1 MREENFEQY
10 LLSDE
15 PIKSKLKAVNLRLIE
30 RKFEVDLNQIVSDDD
45 KMYEILIRAK
55 QETNDHNGN
64 NLTLFESFINYRT
77 EQDFKHQLNTNIR
90 WCDTVSFQELDI
102 KKEYRS
108 LLDSVAKDFYI
119 PLLSQAVKYQRAVG
133 FFSSSCL
140 VEISKGIS
148 ELAKNGGKIQ
158 LVASPYLSDEDVEAI
173 KSGYAMRDQVVKE
186 AIRREMTEGK
196 TPFEKAR
203 LNLLANLISDGV
215 LDIKIAF
222 TEDSDRM
229 GMYHEKMG
237 IITDAKGNRV
247 AFAGSMNESATAMTL
262 NYEAID
268 VFCSWKGEEDRV
280 IAKENAFTS
289 IWNDTEPNIK
299 IIDFPELKQEI
310 IEKYKRSV
318 PDFEIDKKEYSS
330 NIDTVLHTDLGTH
343 IEYCPK
349 FPEWFKLHDYQNEA
363 ITEWQKRNYRGI
375 FDMATGTGK
384 TYTGLGALTI
394 LSKNIDYK
402 LAAIIVCPYQHLVE
416 QWVEDILKFNIDP
429 IIGYSDSS
437 QKDWPKRL
445 KDAIRDQKLKV
456 RGKEFFCFIC
466 TNATFSSDY
475 VQTQLAK
482 IKSDILLMVDEAHN
496 FGAPYLSCLLYDNYK
511 YRLALSATL
520 DRHNDEEGTTKLYDF
535 FGEKCI
541 EYTLDRAIEEKK
553 LTKYKYYPIVVT
565 LTEEE
570 LEAYDNL
577 SYEIGKCIMKGENG
591 KMKLSS
597 RGEKLALKRSRIVAG
612 AKNKLTM
619 LEKVIQPY
627 IHDKHI
633 LVYCGATKGLE
644 QNQDRSDVD
653 SEDVRQIDAVTD
665 LLGNKLGMEVSQFT
679 SKESVEEREVLKRE
693 FSAGDTLKAL
703 IAIKCLDEG
712 VNIPKIKTAFIL
724 ASTTNPKEYIQR
736 RGRVLRLAEGK
747 EYAEIYDFV
756 TLPYDTESVTSL
768 TETQVKRNS
777 TLVKNELRRVEEFSR
792 IAVNMVES
800 ASLVDEIKDAYG
812 IQELN
817 WNNEE
822 EDYGYGF

>member
-1 MREENFEQY
+1 
-10 LLSDE
+10 
-15 PIKSKLKAVNLRLIE
+15 
-30 RKFEVDLNQIVSDDD
+30 
-45 KMYEILIRAK
+45 
-55 QETNDHNGN
+55 
-64 NLTLFESFINYRT
+64 
-77 EQDFKHQLNTNIR
+77 
-90 WCDTVSFQELDI
+90 
-102 KKEYRS
+102 
-108 LLDSVAKDFYI
+108 
-119 PLLSQAVKYQRAVG
+119 
-133 FFSSSCL
+133 
-140 VEISKGIS
+140 
-148 ELAKNGGKIQ
+148 
-158 LVASPYLSDEDVEAI
+158 
-173 KSGYAMRDQVVKE
+173 
-186 AIRREMTEGK
+186 
-196 TPFEKAR
+196 
-203 LNLLANLISDGV
+203 
-215 LDIKIAF
+215 
-222 TEDSDRM
+222 M

-237 IITDAKGNRV
+237 IITDAEGNRV
-247 AFAGSMNESATAMTL
+247 AFAGSMNESAAAMTL
-262 NYEAID
+262 NYETID
-268 VFCSWKGEEDRV
+268 VYCSWKGEVDRV
-280 IAKENAFTS
+280 IAKENAFAS

-310 IEKYKRSV
+310 IDKYKYAV
-318 PDFEIDKKEYSS
+318 PDFEIDKKEYAPD
-330 NIDTVLHTDLGTH
+330 IDTVLHTDLGVYT
-343 IEYCPK
+343 EYGPK
-349 FPEWFKLHDYQNEA
+349 FPEWFKLHDYQDEA

-384 TYTGLGALTI
+384 TYTGLGALTT
-394 LSKNIDYK
+394 LSKNLGHK

-445 KDAIRDQKLKV
+445 KNAIRDQKLKV
-456 RGKEFFCFIC
+456 RGRGFFCFIC

-475 VQTQLAK
+475 VQAQLAK
-482 IKSDILLMVDEAHN
+482 IKSDTLLMVDEAHN

-577 SYEIGKCIMKGENG
+577 SYEIGKCIMKDKNG
-591 KMKLSS
+591 KIKLSS
-597 RGEKLALKRSRIVAG
+597 KGEKLALKRSRIIAG

-653 SEDVRQIDAVTD
+653 SEDIRQIDAVTD

-693 FSAGDTLKAL
+693 FSSGDTLKVL

-747 EYAEIYDFV
+747 EYAEIYDFI

-768 TETQVKRNS
+768 TEAQVKRNF
-777 TLVKNELRRVEEFSR
+777 TLVKNELRRAEEFSR

-800 ASLVDEIKDAYG
+800 ASLIDEIKDAYG

>member
-1 MREENFEQY
+1 M
-10 LLSDE
+10 
-15 PIKSKLKAVNLRLIE
+15 
-30 RKFEVDLNQIVSDDD
+30 
-45 KMYEILIRAK
+45 
-55 QETNDHNGN
+55 
-64 NLTLFESFINYRT
+64 SF
-77 EQDFKHQLNTNIR
+77 K
-90 WCDTVSFQELDI
+90 ELDI

-119 PLLSQAVKYQRAVG
+119 PLLIQAVKYQRAVG

-158 LVASPYLSDEDVEAI
+158 LVASPYLSDEDIEAI

-186 AIRREMTEGK
+186 AIRRKMTEGK

-203 LNLLANLISDGV
+203 LNLLANLISDNI

-237 IITDAKGNRV
+237 IITDAEGNRV
-247 AFAGSMNESATAMTL
+247 AFAGSMNESAAAMTL
-262 NYEAID
+262 NYETID
-268 VFCSWKGEEDRV
+268 VYCSWKGEVDRV
-280 IAKENAFTS
+280 IAKENAFAS

-299 IIDFPELKQEI
+299 IIDFPELKQKI
-310 IEKYKRSV
+310 IDKYKYAV
-318 PDFEIDKKEYSS
+318 PDFEIDKKEYAPD
-330 NIDTVLHTDLGTH
+330 IDTVLHTDLGVYT
-343 IEYCPK
+343 EYGPK
-349 FPEWFKLHDYQNEA
+349 FPEWFKLHDYQDEA

-384 TYTGLGALTI
+384 TYTGLGALTT
-394 LSKNIDYK
+394 LSKNLGHK

-445 KDAIRDQKLKV
+445 KNAIRDQKLKV
-456 RGKEFFCFIC
+456 RGRGFFCFIC

-475 VQTQLAK
+475 VQAQLAK
-482 IKSDILLMVDEAHN
+482 IKSDTLLMVDEAHN

-577 SYEIGKCIMKGENG
+577 SYEIGKCIMKDKNG
-591 KMKLSS
+591 KIKLSS
-597 RGEKLALKRSRIVAG
+597 KGEKLALKRSRIIAG

-653 SEDVRQIDAVTD
+653 SEDIRQIDAVTD

-693 FSAGDTLKAL
+693 FSSGDTLKVL

-747 EYAEIYDFV
+747 EYAEIYDFI

-768 TETQVKRNS
+768 TEAQVKRNF
-777 TLVKNELRRVEEFSR
+777 TLVKNELRRAEEFSR

-800 ASLVDEIKDAYG
+800 ASLIDEIKDAYG

>member
-1 MREENFEQY
+1 M
-10 LLSDE
+10 
-15 PIKSKLKAVNLRLIE
+15 
-30 RKFEVDLNQIVSDDD
+30 
-45 KMYEILIRAK
+45 
-55 QETNDHNGN
+55 
-64 NLTLFESFINYRT
+64 
-77 EQDFKHQLNTNIR
+77 
-90 WCDTVSFQELDI
+90 SFQELDI

-133 FFSSSCL
+133 FFSSSSL

-203 LNLLANLISDGV
+203 LNLLANLISDNI

-237 IITDAKGNRV
+237 IITDAEGNRV

-262 NYEAID
+262 NYETID

-280 IAKENAFTS
+280 IAKENAFAS

-318 PDFEIDKKEYSS
+318 PDFEIDKKEYAPD
-330 NIDTVLHTDLGTH
+330 IDTILHTDLGVYT
-343 IEYCPK
+343 EYGPK
-349 FPEWFKLHDYQNEA
+349 FPEWFKLHDYQDEA

-384 TYTGLGALTI
+384 TYTGLGALTT
-394 LSKNIDYK
+394 LSKNIDHK

-456 RGKEFFCFIC
+456 RGREFFCFIC

-482 IKSDILLMVDEAHN
+482 IKSDTLLMVDEAHN

-520 DRHNDEEGTTKLYDF
+520 DRHNDEEGTAKLYDF

-577 SYEIGKCIMKGENG
+577 SYEIGKCIMKGKNG

-619 LEKVIQPY
+619 LEEVIQPY

-653 SEDVRQIDAVTD
+653 SEDIRQIDAVTD

-693 FSAGDTLKAL
+693 FSAGDTLKVL

-747 EYAEIYDFV
+747 EYAEIYDFI

-768 TETQVKRNS
+768 TEAQVKRNS
-777 TLVKNELRRVEEFSR
+777 TLVKNELRRAEEFSR

-800 ASLVDEIKDAYG
+800 ASLIDEIKDAYG

>member
-1 MREENFEQY
+1 M
-10 LLSDE
+10 
-15 PIKSKLKAVNLRLIE
+15 
-30 RKFEVDLNQIVSDDD
+30 
-45 KMYEILIRAK
+45 
-55 QETNDHNGN
+55 
-64 NLTLFESFINYRT
+64 
-77 EQDFKHQLNTNIR
+77 
-90 WCDTVSFQELDI
+90 SFQELDI

-343 IEYCPK
+343 TEYCPK

-520 DRHNDEEGTTKLYDF
+520 DRHNDEEGTAKLYDF

-577 SYEIGKCIMKGENG
+577 SYEIGKCIMKGKNG
-591 KMKLSS
+591 KIKLSS

-619 LEKVIQPY
+619 LEEVIQPY

-644 QNQDRSDVD
+644 QNQDRTDID
-653 SEDVRQIDAVTD
+653 SEDIRQIDAVTD

-679 SKESVEEREVLKRE
+679 SKESVEEREILKRE
-693 FSAGDTLKAL
+693 FSAGDTLKVL

-792 IAVNMVES
+792 IAINMVES

-817 WNNEE
+817 WNNED

>member
-1 MREENFEQY
+1 M
-10 LLSDE
+10 
-15 PIKSKLKAVNLRLIE
+15 
-30 RKFEVDLNQIVSDDD
+30 
-45 KMYEILIRAK
+45 
-55 QETNDHNGN
+55 
-64 NLTLFESFINYRT
+64 
-77 EQDFKHQLNTNIR
+77 
-90 WCDTVSFQELDI
+90 SFQELDI

-133 FFSSSCL
+133 FFSSSSL

-158 LVASPYLSDEDVEAI
+158 LVASPYLSDEDIEAI

-237 IITDAKGNRV
+237 IITDAEGNRV

-262 NYEAID
+262 NYETID
-268 VFCSWKGEEDRV
+268 VYCSWRDEEDRV
-280 IAKENAFTS
+280 IAKENAFAS

-318 PDFEIDKKEYSS
+318 PDFEIDKKEYAPD
-330 NIDTVLHTDLGTH
+330 IDTVLHTDLGVYT
-343 IEYCPK
+343 EYGPK
-349 FPEWFKLHDYQNEA
+349 FPEWFKLHDYQAEA

-384 TYTGLGALTI
+384 TYTGLGALTT
-394 LSKNIDYK
+394 LSKNIGHK

-482 IKSDILLMVDEAHN
+482 IKSDTLLMVDEAHN

-520 DRHNDEEGTTKLYDF
+520 DRHNDEEGTAKLYDF

-577 SYEIGKCIMKGENG
+577 SYEIGKCIMKGKNG

-619 LEKVIQPY
+619 LEEVIHPY

-644 QNQDRSDVD
+644 QNQDRTDVD
-653 SEDVRQIDAVTD
+653 SEDIRQIDAVTD

-693 FSAGDTLKAL
+693 FSAGDTLKVL

-747 EYAEIYDFV
+747 EYAEIYDFI

-792 IAVNMVES
+792 IAINMVES

-817 WNNEE
+817 WNNED

>member
-1 MREENFEQY
+1 
-10 LLSDE
+10 
-15 PIKSKLKAVNLRLIE
+15 
-30 RKFEVDLNQIVSDDD
+30 
-45 KMYEILIRAK
+45 
-55 QETNDHNGN
+55 
-64 NLTLFESFINYRT
+64 
-77 EQDFKHQLNTNIR
+77 
-90 WCDTVSFQELDI
+90 
-102 KKEYRS
+102 
-108 LLDSVAKDFYI
+108 
-119 PLLSQAVKYQRAVG
+119 
-133 FFSSSCL
+133 
-140 VEISKGIS
+140 
-148 ELAKNGGKIQ
+148 
-158 LVASPYLSDEDVEAI
+158 
-173 KSGYAMRDQVVKE
+173 
-186 AIRREMTEGK
+186 
-196 TPFEKAR
+196 
-203 LNLLANLISDGV
+203 
-215 LDIKIAF
+215 
-222 TEDSDRM
+222 
-229 GMYHEKMG
+229 MG
-237 IITDAKGNRV
+237 IITDAEGNRV

-262 NYEAID
+262 NYESID

-280 IAKENAFTS
+280 IAKENAFAS

-318 PDFEIDKKEYSS
+318 PDFEIDKKEYAPD
-330 NIDTVLHTDLGTH
+330 IDTVLHTDLGVYS
-343 IEYCPK
+343 EYGPK
-349 FPEWFKLHDYQNEA
+349 FPEWFKLHDYQDEA

-384 TYTGLGALTI
+384 TYTGLGALTT
-394 LSKNIDYK
+394 LSKNIGHK

-482 IKSDILLMVDEAHN
+482 IKSDTLLMVDEAHN

-520 DRHNDEEGTTKLYDF
+520 DRHNDEEGTAKLYDF

-577 SYEIGKCIMKGENG
+577 SYEIGKCIMKGKNG

-619 LEKVIQPY
+619 LEEVIQPY

-644 QNQDRSDVD
+644 QNQDRTDVD
-653 SEDVRQIDAVTD
+653 SEDIRQIDAVTD
-665 LLGNKLGMEVSQFT
+665 LLGNKLVMEVSQFT

-693 FSAGDTLKAL
+693 FSAGDTLKVL

-747 EYAEIYDFV
+747 EYAEIYDFI

-768 TETQVKRNS
+768 TEAQVKRNS
-777 TLVKNELRRVEEFSR
+777 TLVKNELRRAEEFSR

-800 ASLVDEIKDAYG
+800 ASLIDEIKDAYG

>member
-1 MREENFEQY
+1 M
-10 LLSDE
+10 
-15 PIKSKLKAVNLRLIE
+15 
-30 RKFEVDLNQIVSDDD
+30 
-45 KMYEILIRAK
+45 
-55 QETNDHNGN
+55 
-64 NLTLFESFINYRT
+64 
-77 EQDFKHQLNTNIR
+77 
-90 WCDTVSFQELDI
+90 SFQELDI

-133 FFSSSCL
+133 FFSSSSL

-203 LNLLANLISDGV
+203 LNLLANLISDNI

-237 IITDAKGNRV
+237 IITDAEGNRV

-262 NYEAID
+262 NYESID

-280 IAKENAFTS
+280 IAKENAFAS

-318 PDFEIDKKEYSS
+318 PDFEIDKKEYAPD
-330 NIDTVLHTDLGTH
+330 IDTVLHTDLGVYS
-343 IEYCPK
+343 EYGPK
-349 FPEWFKLHDYQNEA
+349 FPEWFKLHDYQDEA
-363 ITEWQKRNYRGI
+363 ITEWQKHNYRGI

-384 TYTGLGALTI
+384 TYTGLGALTT
-394 LSKNIDYK
+394 LSKNIGHK
-402 LAAIIVCPYQHLVE
+402 MAAIIVCPYQHLVE

-482 IKSDILLMVDEAHN
+482 IKSDTLLMVDEAHN

-520 DRHNDEEGTTKLYDF
+520 DRHNDEEGTAKLYDF

-577 SYEIGKCIMKGENG
+577 SYEIGKCIMKGKNG

-619 LEKVIQPY
+619 LEEVIQPY

-644 QNQDRSDVD
+644 QNQDRTDVD
-653 SEDVRQIDAVTD
+653 SEDIRQIDAVTD

-693 FSAGDTLKAL
+693 FSAGDTLKVL

-747 EYAEIYDFV
+747 EYAEIYDFI

-768 TETQVKRNS
+768 TEAQVKRNS
-777 TLVKNELRRVEEFSR
+777 TLVKNELRRAEEFSR

-800 ASLVDEIKDAYG
+800 ASLIDEIKDAYG

>member
-1 MREENFEQY
+1 M
-10 LLSDE
+10 
-15 PIKSKLKAVNLRLIE
+15 
-30 RKFEVDLNQIVSDDD
+30 
-45 KMYEILIRAK
+45 
-55 QETNDHNGN
+55 
-64 NLTLFESFINYRT
+64 
-77 EQDFKHQLNTNIR
+77 
-90 WCDTVSFQELDI
+90 SFQELDI

-119 PLLSQAVKYQRAVG
+119 PLLSRAVKYQRAVG
-133 FFSSSCL
+133 FFSSSSL

-158 LVASPYLSDEDVEAI
+158 LVASPYLSDEDIEAI

-237 IITDAKGNRV
+237 IITDAEGNRV

-262 NYEAID
+262 NYETID
-268 VFCSWKGEEDRV
+268 VYCSWKDEEDRV
-280 IAKENAFTS
+280 IAKENAFAS

-318 PDFEIDKKEYSS
+318 PDFEIDKKEYAPD
-330 NIDTVLHTDLGTH
+330 IDTVLHTDLGVYS
-343 IEYCPK
+343 EYGPK
-349 FPEWFKLHDYQNEA
+349 FPEWFKLHDYQDEA

-384 TYTGLGALTI
+384 TYTGLGALTT
-394 LSKNIDYK
+394 LSKNIGHK

-482 IKSDILLMVDEAHN
+482 IKSDTLLMVDEAHN

-520 DRHNDEEGTTKLYDF
+520 DRHNDEEGTAKLYDF

-577 SYEIGKCIMKGENG
+577 SYEIGKCIMKGKNG

-619 LEKVIQPY
+619 LEEVIQPY

-644 QNQDRSDVD
+644 QNQDRTDVD
-653 SEDVRQIDAVTD
+653 SEDIRQIDAVTD

-693 FSAGDTLKAL
+693 FSAGDTLKVL

-747 EYAEIYDFV
+747 EYAEIYDFI

-768 TETQVKRNS
+768 TEAQVKRNS
-777 TLVKNELRRVEEFSR
+777 TLVKNELRRAEEFSR

-800 ASLVDEIKDAYG
+800 ASLIDEIKDAYG

-822 EDYGYGF
+822 EDYGYGS

>member
-1 MREENFEQY
+1 M
-10 LLSDE
+10 
-15 PIKSKLKAVNLRLIE
+15 
-30 RKFEVDLNQIVSDDD
+30 
-45 KMYEILIRAK
+45 
-55 QETNDHNGN
+55 
-64 NLTLFESFINYRT
+64 
-77 EQDFKHQLNTNIR
+77 
-90 WCDTVSFQELDI
+90 SFQELDI

-133 FFSSSCL
+133 FFSSSSL

-158 LVASPYLSDEDVEAI
+158 LVASLYLSDEDVEAI

-203 LNLLANLISDGV
+203 LNLLANLISDNI

-237 IITDAKGNRV
+237 IITDAEGNRV

-262 NYEAID
+262 NYESID

-280 IAKENAFTS
+280 IAKENAFAS

-318 PDFEIDKKEYSS
+318 PDFEIDKKEYAPD
-330 NIDTVLHTDLGTH
+330 IDTVLHTDLGVYS
-343 IEYCPK
+343 EYGPK
-349 FPEWFKLHDYQNEA
+349 FPEWFKLHDYQDEA

-384 TYTGLGALTI
+384 TYTGLGALTT
-394 LSKNIDYK
+394 LSKNIGHK

-482 IKSDILLMVDEAHN
+482 IKSDTLLMVDEAHN

-520 DRHNDEEGTTKLYDF
+520 DRHNDEEGTAKLYDF

-577 SYEIGKCIMKGENG
+577 SYEIGKCIMKGKNG

-619 LEKVIQPY
+619 LEEVIQPY

-644 QNQDRSDVD
+644 QNQDRTDVD
-653 SEDVRQIDAVTD
+653 SEDIRQIDAVTD

-693 FSAGDTLKAL
+693 FSAGDTLKVL

-747 EYAEIYDFV
+747 EYAEIYDFI

-768 TETQVKRNS
+768 TEAQVKRNS
-777 TLVKNELRRVEEFSR
+777 TLVKNELRRAEEFSR

-800 ASLVDEIKDAYG
+800 ASLIDEIKDAYG

>member
-1 MREENFEQY
+1 M
-10 LLSDE
+10 
-15 PIKSKLKAVNLRLIE
+15 
-30 RKFEVDLNQIVSDDD
+30 
-45 KMYEILIRAK
+45 
-55 QETNDHNGN
+55 
-64 NLTLFESFINYRT
+64 
-77 EQDFKHQLNTNIR
+77 
-90 WCDTVSFQELDI
+90 SFQELDI

-133 FFSSSCL
+133 FFSSSSL

-203 LNLLANLISDGV
+203 LNLLANLISDNI

-237 IITDAKGNRV
+237 IITDAEGNRV

-262 NYEAID
+262 NYESID

-280 IAKENAFTS
+280 IAKENAFAS

-318 PDFEIDKKEYSS
+318 PDFEIDKKEYAPD
-330 NIDTVLHTDLGTH
+330 IDTVLHTDLGVYS
-343 IEYCPK
+343 EYGPK
-349 FPEWFKLHDYQNEA
+349 FPEWFKLHDYQDEA

-384 TYTGLGALTI
+384 TYTGLGALTT
-394 LSKNIDYK
+394 LSKNIGHK

-482 IKSDILLMVDEAHN
+482 IKSDTLLMVDEAHN

-520 DRHNDEEGTTKLYDF
+520 DRHNDEEGTAKLYDF

-577 SYEIGKCIMKGENG
+577 SYEIGKCIMKGKNG

-619 LEKVIQPY
+619 LEEVIQPY

-633 LVYCGATKGLE
+633 LVYCGAKG
-644 QNQDRSDVD
+644 
-653 SEDVRQIDAVTD
+653 T
-665 LLGNKLGMEVSQFT
+665 
-679 SKESVEEREVLKRE
+679 
-693 FSAGDTLKAL
+693 
-703 IAIKCLDEG
+703 
-712 VNIPKIKTAFIL
+712 
-724 ASTTNPKEYIQR
+724 
-736 RGRVLRLAEGK
+736 
-747 EYAEIYDFV
+747 
-756 TLPYDTESVTSL
+756 
-768 TETQVKRNS
+768 
-777 TLVKNELRRVEEFSR
+777 
-792 IAVNMVES
+792 
-800 ASLVDEIKDAYG
+800 
-812 IQELN
+812 
-817 WNNEE
+817 
-822 EDYGYGF
+822 

>member
-1 MREENFEQY
+1 M
-10 LLSDE
+10 
-15 PIKSKLKAVNLRLIE
+15 
-30 RKFEVDLNQIVSDDD
+30 
-45 KMYEILIRAK
+45 
-55 QETNDHNGN
+55 
-64 NLTLFESFINYRT
+64 
-77 EQDFKHQLNTNIR
+77 
-90 WCDTVSFQELDI
+90 SFQELDI

-196 TPFEKAR
+196 TPFEKAK

-343 IEYCPK
+343 TEYCPK

>member
-1 MREENFEQY
+1 M
-10 LLSDE
+10 
-15 PIKSKLKAVNLRLIE
+15 
-30 RKFEVDLNQIVSDDD
+30 
-45 KMYEILIRAK
+45 
-55 QETNDHNGN
+55 
-64 NLTLFESFINYRT
+64 
-77 EQDFKHQLNTNIR
+77 
-90 WCDTVSFQELDI
+90 SFQELDI

-237 IITDAKGNRV
+237 IITDTKGNRV

-343 IEYCPK
+343 TEYCPK

-363 ITEWQKRNYRGI
+363 ITEWKKRNYRGI

-475 VQTQLAK
+475 VQNQLAK

>member
-1 MREENFEQY
+1 M
-10 LLSDE
+10 
-15 PIKSKLKAVNLRLIE
+15 
-30 RKFEVDLNQIVSDDD
+30 
-45 KMYEILIRAK
+45 
-55 QETNDHNGN
+55 
-64 NLTLFESFINYRT
+64 
-77 EQDFKHQLNTNIR
+77 
-90 WCDTVSFQELDI
+90 SFQELDI
-102 KKEYRS
+102 KNEYRS

-119 PLLSQAVKYQRAVG
+119 PLLSKAVKYQRAVG

-173 KSGYAMRDQVVKE
+173 KSGYAMRDQVVKD
-186 AIRREMTEGK
+186 AVRREMTEGK

-237 IITDAKGNRV
+237 IITDAEGNRV

-262 NYEAID
+262 NYETID

-280 IAKENAFTS
+280 VAKEIAFAS

-299 IIDFPELKQEI
+299 IIEFPELKQEI

-318 PDFEIDKKEYSS
+318 PDFEIDKKEYAPD
-330 NIDTVLHTDLGTH
+330 IDTVLHTDLGVFT
-343 IEYCPK
+343 EYGPK
-349 FPEWFKLHDYQNEA
+349 FPEWFKLHDYQDEA
-363 ITEWQKRNYRGI
+363 ITEWQKRDYRGI

-384 TYTGLGALTI
+384 TYTGLGALTT
-394 LSKNIDYK
+394 LSKNIDHK

-416 QWVEDILKFNIDP
+416 QWVEDILKFNIEP
-429 IIGYSDSS
+429 IIGYSESS
-437 QKDWPKRL
+437 QKDWQKRL

-482 IKSDILLMVDEAHN
+482 IKSDTLLMVDEAHN
-496 FGAPYLSCLLYDNYK
+496 FGAPYLSCLLFDNYK

-520 DRHNDEEGTTKLYDF
+520 ERHNDEEGTAKLYDF

-577 SYEIGKCIMKGENG
+577 SYEIGKCIMKGKNG

-597 RGEKLALKRSRIVAG
+597 RGERLALQRSRIVAG
-612 AKNKLTM
+612 ARNKVTM
-619 LEKVIQPY
+619 LEEVIQPY

-653 SEDVRQIDAVTD
+653 SEDIRQIDMVTD
-665 LLGNKLGMEVSQFT
+665 LLGNRLGMDVSQFT

-693 FSAGDTLKAL
+693 FSAGDTLKVL

-747 EYAEIYDFV
+747 EYAEIYDFI
-756 TLPYDTESVTSL
+756 TLPYGIEEVTSL
-768 TETQVKRNS
+768 TTAQVKRNS
-777 TLVKNELRRVEEFSR
+777 TLVKNELRRAEEFSR

-800 ASLVDEIKDAYG
+800 ASLIDEIKDAYG

-817 WNNEE
+817 WSSEE

>member
-1 MREENFEQY
+1 M
-10 LLSDE
+10 
-15 PIKSKLKAVNLRLIE
+15 
-30 RKFEVDLNQIVSDDD
+30 
-45 KMYEILIRAK
+45 
-55 QETNDHNGN
+55 
-64 NLTLFESFINYRT
+64 SF
-77 EQDFKHQLNTNIR
+77 K
-90 WCDTVSFQELDI
+90 ELDI

-119 PLLSQAVKYQRAVG
+119 PLLIQAVKYQRAVG

-158 LVASPYLSDEDVEAI
+158 LVASPYLSDEDIEAI

-186 AIRREMTEGK
+186 AIRRKMTEGK

-203 LNLLANLISDGV
+203 LNLLANLISDNI

-237 IITDAKGNRV
+237 IITDAEGNRV
-247 AFAGSMNESATAMTL
+247 AFAGSMNESAAAMTL
-262 NYEAID
+262 NYETID
-268 VFCSWKGEEDRV
+268 VYCSWKGEVDRV
-280 IAKENAFTS
+280 IAKENAFAS

-310 IEKYKRSV
+310 IDKYKYAV
-318 PDFEIDKKEYSS
+318 PDFEIDKKEYAPD
-330 NIDTVLHTDLGTH
+330 IDTVLHTDLGVYT
-343 IEYCPK
+343 EYGPK
-349 FPEWFKLHDYQNEA
+349 FPEWFKLHDYQDEA

-384 TYTGLGALTI
+384 TYTGLGALTT
-394 LSKNIDYK
+394 LSKNLGHK

-445 KDAIRDQKLKV
+445 KNAIRDQKLKV
-456 RGKEFFCFIC
+456 RGRGFFCFIC

-475 VQTQLAK
+475 VQAQLAK
-482 IKSDILLMVDEAHN
+482 IKSDTLLMVDEAHN

-577 SYEIGKCIMKGENG
+577 SYEIGKCIMKDKNG
-591 KMKLSS
+591 KIKLSS
-597 RGEKLALKRSRIVAG
+597 KGEKLALKRSRIIAG
-612 AKNKLTM
+612 GKNKLTM

-653 SEDVRQIDAVTD
+653 SEDIRQIDAVTD

-693 FSAGDTLKAL
+693 FSSGDTLKVL

-747 EYAEIYDFV
+747 EYAEIYDFI

-768 TETQVKRNS
+768 TEAQVKRNF
-777 TLVKNELRRVEEFSR
+777 TLVKNELRRAEEFSR

-800 ASLVDEIKDAYG
+800 ASLIDEIKDAYG

>member
-1 MREENFEQY
+1 M
-10 LLSDE
+10 
-15 PIKSKLKAVNLRLIE
+15 
-30 RKFEVDLNQIVSDDD
+30 
-45 KMYEILIRAK
+45 
-55 QETNDHNGN
+55 
-64 NLTLFESFINYRT
+64 
-77 EQDFKHQLNTNIR
+77 
-90 WCDTVSFQELDI
+90 SFQELDI

-133 FFSSSCL
+133 FFSSSSL

-158 LVASPYLSDEDVEAI
+158 LVASPYLSDEDIEAI

-196 TPFEKAR
+196 TPFEKSR
-203 LNLLANLISDGV
+203 LNLLANLISDNV

-237 IITDAKGNRV
+237 IITDAEGNRV

-262 NYEAID
+262 NYETID
-268 VFCSWKGEEDRV
+268 VYCSWKGEDDRV
-280 IAKENAFTS
+280 VAKENAFAS

-318 PDFEIDKKEYSS
+318 PDFEIDKKEYAPD
-330 NIDTVLHTDLGTH
+330 IDTVLHTDLGVYT
-343 IEYCPK
+343 EYGPK
-349 FPEWFKLHDYQNEA
+349 FPEWFKLHDYQDEA

-384 TYTGLGALTI
+384 TYTGLGALTT
-394 LSKNIDYK
+394 LSKNIEHK

-466 TNATFSSDY
+466 TNASFSSDY
-475 VQTQLAK
+475 VQSQLAK
-482 IKSDILLMVDEAHN
+482 IKSDTLLMVDEAHN

-520 DRHNDEEGTTKLYDF
+520 DRHNDEEGTAKLYDF

-577 SYEIGKCIMKGENG
+577 SYEIGKCIMKGKNG
-591 KMKLSS
+591 KIKLSS

-619 LEKVIQPY
+619 LEEVIQPY

-644 QNQDRSDVD
+644 QNQDHTDID
-653 SEDVRQIDAVTD
+653 SEDIRQIDAVTD

-693 FSAGDTLKAL
+693 FSAGDTLKVL

-747 EYAEIYDFV
+747 EYAEIYDFI

-777 TLVKNELRRVEEFSR
+777 TLVKNELRRAEEFSR

-800 ASLVDEIKDAYG
+800 VSLIDEIKDAYG

>member
-1 MREENFEQY
+1 M
-10 LLSDE
+10 
-15 PIKSKLKAVNLRLIE
+15 
-30 RKFEVDLNQIVSDDD
+30 
-45 KMYEILIRAK
+45 
-55 QETNDHNGN
+55 
-64 NLTLFESFINYRT
+64 
-77 EQDFKHQLNTNIR
+77 
-90 WCDTVSFQELDI
+90 SFQELDI

-119 PLLSQAVKYQRAVG
+119 PLLIQAVKYQRAVG

-158 LVASPYLSDEDVEAI
+158 LVASPYLSDEDIEAI

-203 LNLLANLISDGV
+203 LNLLANLISDNI

-237 IITDAKGNRV
+237 IITDAEGNRV
-247 AFAGSMNESATAMTL
+247 AFAGSMNESAAAMTL
-262 NYEAID
+262 NYETID
-268 VFCSWKGEEDRV
+268 VYCSWKGEVDRV
-280 IAKENAFTS
+280 IAKENAFAS

-310 IEKYKRSV
+310 IDKYKYAV
-318 PDFEIDKKEYSS
+318 PDFEIDKKEYAPD
-330 NIDTVLHTDLGTH
+330 IDTVLHTDLGVYT
-343 IEYCPK
+343 EYGPK
-349 FPEWFKLHDYQNEA
+349 FPEWFKLHDYQDEA
-363 ITEWQKRNYRGI
+363 VTEWQKRNYRGI

-384 TYTGLGALTI
+384 TYTGLGALTT
-394 LSKNIDYK
+394 LSKNLGHK

-437 QKDWPKRL
+437 QKDWQKRL
-445 KDAIRDQKLKV
+445 KNAIRDQKLKV
-456 RGKEFFCFIC
+456 RGREFFCFIC

-475 VQTQLAK
+475 VQAQLAK
-482 IKSDILLMVDEAHN
+482 IKSDTLLMVDEAHN

-520 DRHNDEEGTTKLYDF
+520 DRHNDEEGTAKLYDF

-577 SYEIGKCIMKGENG
+577 SYEIGKCIMKDKNG
-591 KMKLSS
+591 KIKLSS
-597 RGEKLALKRSRIVAG
+597 KGEKLALKRSRIIAG

-619 LEKVIQPY
+619 LEEVIQPY

-644 QNQDRSDVD
+644 QNQDRSDID
-653 SEDVRQIDAVTD
+653 SEDIRQIDAVTD

-693 FSAGDTLKAL
+693 FSAGDTLKVL

-747 EYAEIYDFV
+747 EYAEIYDFI
-756 TLPYDTESVTSL
+756 TLPYDTQSVTSL
-768 TETQVKRNS
+768 TEAQVKRNF
-777 TLVKNELRRVEEFSR
+777 TLVKNELRRAEEFSR

-800 ASLVDEIKDAYG
+800 ASLIDEIKDAYG

>member
-1 MREENFEQY
+1 M
-10 LLSDE
+10 
-15 PIKSKLKAVNLRLIE
+15 
-30 RKFEVDLNQIVSDDD
+30 
-45 KMYEILIRAK
+45 
-55 QETNDHNGN
+55 
-64 NLTLFESFINYRT
+64 
-77 EQDFKHQLNTNIR
+77 
-90 WCDTVSFQELDI
+90 SFQELDI

-133 FFSSSCL
+133 FFSSSSL

-203 LNLLANLISDGV
+203 LNLLANLISDNI

-237 IITDAKGNRV
+237 MYHEKMGIITDAEGNRV

-262 NYEAID
+262 NYESID

-280 IAKENAFTS
+280 IAKENAFAS
-289 IWNDTEPNIK
+289 IWNDIEPNIK

-318 PDFEIDKKEYSS
+318 PDFEIDKKEYAPD
-330 NIDTVLHTDLGTH
+330 IDTVLHTDLGVYS
-343 IEYCPK
+343 EYGPK
-349 FPEWFKLHDYQNEA
+349 FPEWFKLHDYQDEA

-384 TYTGLGALTI
+384 TYTGLGALTT
-394 LSKNIDYK
+394 LSKNIGHK

-482 IKSDILLMVDEAHN
+482 IKSDTLLMVDEAHN

-520 DRHNDEEGTTKLYDF
+520 DRHNDEEGTAKLYDF

-577 SYEIGKCIMKGENG
+577 SYEIGKCIMKGKNG

-619 LEKVIQPY
+619 LEEVIQPY

-644 QNQDRSDVD
+644 QNQDRTDVD
-653 SEDVRQIDAVTD
+653 SEDIRQIDAVTD

-693 FSAGDTLKAL
+693 FSAGDTLKVL

-747 EYAEIYDFV
+747 EYAEIYDFI

-768 TETQVKRNS
+768 TEAQVKRNS
-777 TLVKNELRRVEEFSR
+777 TLVKNELRRAEEFSR

-800 ASLVDEIKDAYG
+800 ASLIDEIKDAYG

>member
-1 MREENFEQY
+1 M
-10 LLSDE
+10 
-15 PIKSKLKAVNLRLIE
+15 
-30 RKFEVDLNQIVSDDD
+30 
-45 KMYEILIRAK
+45 
-55 QETNDHNGN
+55 
-64 NLTLFESFINYRT
+64 
-77 EQDFKHQLNTNIR
+77 
-90 WCDTVSFQELDI
+90 
-102 KKEYRS
+102 
-108 LLDSVAKDFYI
+108 
-119 PLLSQAVKYQRAVG
+119 
-133 FFSSSCL
+133 
-140 VEISKGIS
+140 
-148 ELAKNGGKIQ
+148 
-158 LVASPYLSDEDVEAI
+158 
-173 KSGYAMRDQVVKE
+173 
-186 AIRREMTEGK
+186 
-196 TPFEKAR
+196 
-203 LNLLANLISDGV
+203 ANLISDNI

-237 IITDAKGNRV
+237 IITDAEGNRV
-247 AFAGSMNESATAMTL
+247 AFAGSMNESAAAMTL
-262 NYEAID
+262 NYETID
-268 VFCSWKGEEDRV
+268 VYCSWKGEVDRV
-280 IAKENAFTS
+280 IAKENAFAS

-310 IEKYKRSV
+310 IDKYKYAV
-318 PDFEIDKKEYSS
+318 PDFEIDKKEYAPD
-330 NIDTVLHTDLGTH
+330 IDTVLHTDLGVYT
-343 IEYCPK
+343 EYGPK
-349 FPEWFKLHDYQNEA
+349 FPEWFKLHDYQDEA

-384 TYTGLGALTI
+384 TYTGLGALTT
-394 LSKNIDYK
+394 LSKNLGHK

-445 KDAIRDQKLKV
+445 KNAIRDQKLKV
-456 RGKEFFCFIC
+456 RGRGFFCFIC

-475 VQTQLAK
+475 VQAQLAK
-482 IKSDILLMVDEAHN
+482 IKSDTLLMVDEAHN

-577 SYEIGKCIMKGENG
+577 SYEIGKCIMKDKNG
-591 KMKLSS
+591 KIKLSS
-597 RGEKLALKRSRIVAG
+597 KGEKLALKRSRIIAG

-653 SEDVRQIDAVTD
+653 SEDIRQIDAVTD

-693 FSAGDTLKAL
+693 FSSGDTLKVL

-747 EYAEIYDFV
+747 EYAEIYDFI

-768 TETQVKRNS
+768 TEAQVKRNF
-777 TLVKNELRRVEEFSR
+777 TLVKNELRRAEEFSR

-800 ASLVDEIKDAYG
+800 ASLIDEIKDAYG

>member
-1 MREENFEQY
+1 M
-10 LLSDE
+10 
-15 PIKSKLKAVNLRLIE
+15 
-30 RKFEVDLNQIVSDDD
+30 
-45 KMYEILIRAK
+45 
-55 QETNDHNGN
+55 
-64 NLTLFESFINYRT
+64 SF
-77 EQDFKHQLNTNIR
+77 K
-90 WCDTVSFQELDI
+90 ELDI

-119 PLLSQAVKYQRAVG
+119 PLLIQAVKYQRAVG

-158 LVASPYLSDEDVEAI
+158 LVASPYLSDEDIEAI

-186 AIRREMTEGK
+186 AIRRKMTEGK

-203 LNLLANLISDGV
+203 LNLLANLISDNI

-237 IITDAKGNRV
+237 IITDAEGNRV
-247 AFAGSMNESATAMTL
+247 AFAGSMNESAAAMTL
-262 NYEAID
+262 NYETID
-268 VFCSWKGEEDRV
+268 VYCSWKGEVDRV
-280 IAKENAFTS
+280 IAKENAFAS

-310 IEKYKRSV
+310 IDKYKYAV
-318 PDFEIDKKEYSS
+318 PDFEIDKKEYAPD
-330 NIDTVLHTDLGTH
+330 IDTVLHTDLGVYT
-343 IEYCPK
+343 EYGPK
-349 FPEWFKLHDYQNEA
+349 FPEWFKLHDYQDEA

-384 TYTGLGALTI
+384 TYTGLGALTT
-394 LSKNIDYK
+394 LSKNLGHK

-445 KDAIRDQKLKV
+445 KNAIRDQKLKV
-456 RGKEFFCFIC
+456 RGREFFCFIC

-475 VQTQLAK
+475 VQAQLAK
-482 IKSDILLMVDEAHN
+482 IKSDTLLMVDEAHN

-577 SYEIGKCIMKGENG
+577 SYEIGKCIMKDKNG
-591 KMKLSS
+591 KIKLSS
-597 RGEKLALKRSRIVAG
+597 KGEKLALKRSRIIAG

-653 SEDVRQIDAVTD
+653 SEDIRQIDAVTD

-693 FSAGDTLKAL
+693 FSSGDTLKVL

-747 EYAEIYDFV
+747 EYAEIYDFI

-768 TETQVKRNS
+768 TEAQVKRNF
-777 TLVKNELRRVEEFSR
+777 TLVKNELRRAEEFSR

-800 ASLVDEIKDAYG
+800 ASLIDEIKDAYG

>member
-1 MREENFEQY
+1 VNFQ
-10 LLSDE
+10 
-15 PIKSKLKAVNLRLIE
+15 
-30 RKFEVDLNQIVSDDD
+30 DL
-45 KMYEILIRAK
+45 
-55 QETNDHNGN
+55 T
-64 NLTLFESFINYRT
+64 
-77 EQDFKHQLNTNIR
+77 
-90 WCDTVSFQELDI
+90 I

-108 LLDSVAKDFYI
+108 LLDNVAKDFYI
-119 PLLSQAVKYQRAVG
+119 PLLSFAEKYQRAVG

-173 KSGYAMRDQVVKE
+173 KSGYAMRDQVVKD
-186 AIRREMTEGK
+186 AVRREMTEGK

-237 IITDAKGNRV
+237 IITDAEGNRV

-262 NYEAID
+262 NYETID

-280 IAKENAFTS
+280 VAKENAFAS

-299 IIDFPELKQEI
+299 IIEFPELKQEI

-318 PDFEIDKKEYSS
+318 PDFEIDKKEYSPD
-330 NIDTVLHTDLGTH
+330 IDTVLHTDLGIYT
-343 IEYCPK
+343 EYGPK
-349 FPEWFKLHDYQNEA
+349 FPEWFKLHDYQDEA
-363 ITEWQKRNYRGI
+363 ITEWQKRDYRGI

-384 TYTGLGALTI
+384 TYTGLGALTT
-394 LSKNIDYK
+394 LSKNIDHK

-416 QWVEDILKFNIDP
+416 QWVEDILKFNIEP
-429 IIGYSDSS
+429 IIGYSESS
-437 QKDWPKRL
+437 QKDWQKRL

-482 IKSDILLMVDEAHN
+482 IKSDTLLMVDEAHN
-496 FGAPYLSCLLYDNYK
+496 FGAPYLSCLLFDNYK

-520 DRHNDEEGTTKLYDF
+520 ERHNDEEGTSKLYDF

-553 LTKYKYYPIVVT
+553 LTKYKYYPVVVT
-565 LTEEE
+565 LTEQE

-577 SYEIGKCIMKGENG
+577 SYEIGKCMIKGKNG

-612 AKNKLTM
+612 AKNKLTL
-619 LEKVIQPY
+619 LEEVIQPY

-644 QNQDRSDVD
+644 QDQDRSDVD
-653 SEDVRQIDAVTD
+653 SEDIRQIDAVTD
-665 LLGNKLGMEVSQFT
+665 LLGNKLSMDVSQFT

-693 FSAGDTLKAL
+693 FSEGDTLKVL

-736 RGRVLRLAEGK
+736 RGRVLRLADGK
-747 EYAEIYDFV
+747 EYAEIYDFI
-756 TLPYDTESVTSL
+756 TLPYGIEEVTSL
-768 TETQVKRNS
+768 TAAQVKRNS
-777 TLVKNELRRVEEFSR
+777 TLVKNELRRAEEFSR

-800 ASLVDEIKDAYG
+800 ASLIDEIKDAYG

-817 WNNEE
+817 WSSEE

>member
-1 MREENFEQY
+1 M
-10 LLSDE
+10 
-15 PIKSKLKAVNLRLIE
+15 
-30 RKFEVDLNQIVSDDD
+30 
-45 KMYEILIRAK
+45 
-55 QETNDHNGN
+55 
-64 NLTLFESFINYRT
+64 
-77 EQDFKHQLNTNIR
+77 
-90 WCDTVSFQELDI
+90 SFQELDI
-102 KKEYRS
+102 KNEYRS

-119 PLLSQAVKYQRAVG
+119 PLLSKAVKYQRAVG

-173 KSGYAMRDQVVKE
+173 KSGYAMRDQVVKD
-186 AIRREMTEGK
+186 AVRREMTEGK

-237 IITDAKGNRV
+237 IITDAEGNRV

-262 NYEAID
+262 NYETID

-280 IAKENAFTS
+280 VAKENAFAS

-299 IIDFPELKQEI
+299 IIEFPELKQEI

-318 PDFEIDKKEYSS
+318 PDFEIDKKEYSPD
-330 NIDTVLHTDLGTH
+330 IDTVLHTDLGIYT
-343 IEYCPK
+343 EYGPK
-349 FPEWFKLHDYQNEA
+349 FPEWFKLHDYQDEA
-363 ITEWQKRNYRGI
+363 ITEWQKRDYRGI

-384 TYTGLGALTI
+384 TYTGLGALTT
-394 LSKNIDYK
+394 LSKNIDHK

-416 QWVEDILKFNIDP
+416 QWVEDILKFNIEP
-429 IIGYSDSS
+429 IIGYSESS
-437 QKDWPKRL
+437 QKDWQKRL

-482 IKSDILLMVDEAHN
+482 IKSDTLLMVDEAHN
-496 FGAPYLSCLLYDNYK
+496 FGAPYLSCLLFDNYK

-520 DRHNDEEGTTKLYDF
+520 ERHNDEEGTAKLYDF

-577 SYEIGKCIMKGENG
+577 SYEIGKCIMKGKNG

-597 RGEKLALKRSRIVAG
+597 RGERLALQRSRIVAG
-612 AKNKLTM
+612 ARNKVTM
-619 LEKVIQPY
+619 LEEVIQPY

-653 SEDVRQIDAVTD
+653 SEDIRQIDIVTD
-665 LLGNKLGMEVSQFT
+665 LLGNKLGMDVSQFT

-693 FSAGDTLKAL
+693 FSAGDTLKVL

-747 EYAEIYDFV
+747 EYAEIFDFI
-756 TLPYDTESVTSL
+756 TLPYGIEEVTSL
-768 TETQVKRNS
+768 TSAQVKRNS
-777 TLVKNELRRVEEFSR
+777 TLVKNELRRAEEFSR

-800 ASLVDEIKDAYG
+800 ASLIDEIKDAYG

-817 WNNEE
+817 WSSEE